1 MVFGI
6 KINFFNV
13 LFYKIIFVLF
23 TNLSFSQNSENY
35 FKKGNDF
42 YNNAQFE
49 KALDSYFK
57 VLNENY
63 HSAELYFNIGNSYYK
78 LDSIAHSIFYFEKAK
93 KMSPMD
99 QDILNNLG
107 YAENMKIDLI
117 EKLPKSQIENFQVYL
132 FNIYSSNQLGYMLIL
147 FFWVFCILFSLYYL
161 IRNSRLKKIFF
172 LITSLFFLL
181 ITVTFTIGT
190 QKSIHDSSLTEA
202 IVFEKQIAVNDE
214 PNDRSEVL
222 FNLHE
227 GTKVNISEKL
237 ENWLKIK
244 LENGAEGWI
253 KSKGIKQID

>member
-1 MVFGI
+1 M
-6 KINFFNV
+6 KINFFSV
-13 LFYKIIFVLF
+13 LFYKIMFVLV

-35 FKKGNDF
+35 FKAGNDF
-42 YNNAQFE
+42 YNNGQFE

-63 HSAELYFNIGNSYYK
+63 HSAELYFNIGNTYYK

-93 KMSPMD
+93 KMSSMD
-99 QDILNNLG
+99 RDILNNLG

-117 EKLPKSQIENFQVYL
+117 EKLPMSQIENFQIYL
-132 FNIYSSNQLGYMLIL
+132 FNIFSSNQLGYIIIL
-147 FFWVFCILFSLYYL
+147 LLWFFCILFTLYYF
-161 IRNSRLKKIFF
+161 IRNSRLKKILF
-172 LITSLFFLL
+172 LISSLFFLL
-181 ITVTFTIGT
+181 TALTFILGT
-190 QKSIHDSSLTEA
+190 QKSTYDSSLIEA
-202 IVFEKQIAVNDE
+202 IVFEKQISVNDE
-214 PNDRSEVL
+214 PNDRAEVL

-227 GTKVNISEKL
+227 GTKVNILEKL

>member
-1 MVFGI
+1 MAFGM
-6 KINFFNV
+6 KINFLCV
-13 LFYKIIFVLF
+13 LFYKIIFVLI

-35 FKKGNDF
+35 FKAGNDF
-42 YNNAQFE
+42 YNNGQFE
-49 KALDSYFK
+49 NALDSYLK

-63 HSAELYFNIGNSYYK
+63 HSAELYFNIGNTYYK

-99 QDILNNLG
+99 RDILNNLG

-117 EKLPKSQIENFQVYL
+117 EKLPKSQIENFQIYL
-132 FNIYSSNQLGYMLIL
+132 FNIFSSNQLGYIIL
-147 FFWVFCILFSLYYL
+147 LLLWFFCILFSLYYF
-161 IRNSRLKKIFF
+161 IRNSRLKKILF
-172 LITSLFFLL
+172 LISSLFFLL
-181 ITVTFTIGT
+181 ITTTFIIGI
-190 QKSIHDSSLTEA
+190 QKSIYDSSLTEA
-202 IVFEKQIAVNDE
+202 IVFEKQISVNDE

-227 GTKVNISEKL
+227 GTKVNILEKL

>member
-1 MVFGI
+1 MAFGM
-6 KINFFNV
+6 KINFFCV
-13 LFYKIIFVLF
+13 LFYKIIFVLI

-35 FKKGNDF
+35 FKAGNDF
-42 YNNAQFE
+42 YNNGQFE
-49 KALDSYFK
+49 NALDSYLK
-57 VLNENY
+57 VLNQNY
-63 HSAELYFNIGNSYYK
+63 HSAELYFNIGNTYYK

-99 QDILNNLG
+99 RDILNNLG

-117 EKLPKSQIENFQVYL
+117 EKLPKSQIENFQIYL
-132 FNIYSSNQLGYMLIL
+132 FNIFSSNQLGYIIL
-147 FFWVFCILFSLYYL
+147 LLLWFFCILFSLYYF
-161 IRNSRLKKIFF
+161 IRNSRLKKILF
-172 LITSLFFLL
+172 LISSLFFLL
-181 ITVTFTIGT
+181 IATTFIIGI
-190 QKSIHDSSLTEA
+190 QKSIYDSSLTEA
-202 IVFEKQIAVNDE
+202 IVFEKQISVNDE

-227 GTKVNISEKL
+227 GTKVNILEKL

>member
-1 MVFGI
+1 M
-6 KINFFNV
+6 KINFFSV
-13 LFYKIIFVLF
+13 LFYKIIFVLV

-35 FKKGNDF
+35 FKAGNDF
-42 YNNAQFE
+42 YNNGQFE

-63 HSAELYFNIGNSYYK
+63 HSAELYFNIGNTYYK

-99 QDILNNLG
+99 RDILNNLG

-117 EKLPKSQIENFQVYL
+117 EKLPKSQIENFQIYL
-132 FNIYSSNQLGYMLIL
+132 FNIFSSNQLGYIIIL
-147 FFWVFCILFSLYYL
+147 LLWFFCILFTLYYF
-161 IRNSRLKKIFF
+161 IRNSRLKKILF
-172 LITSLFFLL
+172 LISSLFFLL
-181 ITVTFTIGT
+181 TALTFILGT
-190 QKSIHDSSLTEA
+190 QKSTYDSSLIEA
-202 IVFEKQIAVNDE
+202 IVFEKQISVNDE
-214 PNDRSEVL
+214 PNDRAEVL

-227 GTKVNISEKL
+227 GTKVNILEKL